1 VERFLE
7 KPSWGQVFSDTI
19 NTGIYVL
26 EPGIFDY
33 IGEGVVDFSSD
44 VFPRLLSGERPV
56 LYGCVT
62 EGYWE
67 DIGTLEA
74 YSRAHQ
80 DILDGRVQVE
90 LPGFSLRQ
98 GIWLGDGAEV
108 DPAAVVRGPAII
120 GDYCRVEAGATL
132 AEYTVLGRNVRVG
145 ADAFVERAVVHDNAY
160 LGPGVRLMGCTIG
173 RSSELR
179 RGARVEEGAVV
190 GDECSIGEHAVVHA
204 GVKVFPFKTVEHG
217 AIVNSSIVWESRG
230 ARHLFGR
237 NGISGLANVDITP
250 ELAVRLA
257 MAFATGMPRGATVTV
272 SRDTS
277 RAARVLKQA
286 LTVGL
291 NAAGVDVIDLEV
303 ATVPVTRFAVRNEHS
318 AGGVTVRLAYDD
330 PQSVLVRFLDPGGI
344 DIPEAAQRKIERVFS
359 REDFRRCLASETGDV
374 VYPARIPDLYA
385 QALLDHVD
393 TSAIRA
399 ARFKVV
405 LDYAFG
411 AAAFVMPT
419 VLGKL
424 GAEVLSINPYA
435 AARRSVTFDRL
446 EHARGVSALVRAAGA
461 NFGAVLGPD
470 GERIT
475 LIDDDGRVLSDSE
488 GLLALLALVLGIPP
502 GAARGGAPRHDLT
515 VALPVSAPAAA
526 EAMCRRAGAELIWT
540 KLSGCDLMEVA
551 SRPGVDFAGGLEG
564 GYIFP
569 HFLPAYD
576 AVAALAH
583 TFALL
588 AATET
593 KLSSVV
599 AELPQVFTAHEAVV
613 TPWDKKGV
621 VMRSLMELKEDEP
634 TELVDGVKVL
644 HPDGWCLVV
653 PDPEEALTNVWAEG
667 PTEAGAR
674 ERAQEYARLVRDVLR
689 S

>member
-1 VERFLE
+1 V
-7 KPSWGQVFSDTI
+7 
-19 NTGIYVL
+19 
-26 EPGIFDY
+26 
-33 IGEGVVDFSSD
+33 
-44 VFPRLLSGERPV
+44 
-56 LYGCVT
+56 
-62 EGYWE
+62 
-67 DIGTLEA
+67 
-74 YSRAHQ
+74 
-80 DILDGRVQVE
+80 
-90 LPGFSLRQ
+90 GFSLRQ

-108 DPAAVVRGPAII
+108 DPAAEVRGPAII

-132 AEYTVLGRNVRVG
+132 GEYTVLGRNVRVG
-145 ADAFVERAVVHDNAY
+145 ADAFIERSVVHDNAY
-160 LGPGVRLMGCTIG
+160 LGPGVSLRGCTVG
-173 RSSELR
+173 RSSDLR
-179 RGARVEEGAVV
+179 RGARIEEGAVL
-190 GDECSIGEHAVVHA
+190 GDECYIGEHAVVHA

-230 ARHLFGR
+230 PRQLFGR

-257 MAFATGMPRGATVTV
+257 MAFATSMPRGATVTV

-286 LTVGL
+286 VTVGL
-291 NAAGVDVIDLEV
+291 NAAGVDVTDLEV
-303 ATVPVTRFAVRNEHS
+303 ATVPVTRFGVRNQHS
-318 AGGVTVRLAYDD
+318 AGGVTVRLAYED
-330 PQSVLVRFLDPGGI
+330 PQSVLVRFFDSSGT
-344 DIPEAAQRKIERVFS
+344 DIAELAQRKIERIFY

-374 VYPARIPDLYA
+374 TYPARIPDLYA
-385 QALLDHVD
+385 QVLLEQVD

-411 AAAFVMPT
+411 ASSFVMPA

-424 GAEVLSINPYA
+424 GAEVLSVNPYA
-435 AARRSVTFDRL
+435 AARRSVSFDRL
-446 EHARGVSALVRAAGA
+446 EHARGVSTLVRAAGA
-461 NFGAVLGPD
+461 HFGAVLGPD

-475 LIDDDGRVLSDSE
+475 LIDDNGRALSDSE
-488 GLLALLALVLGIPP
+488 GLMALLTLVLGTVPAP
-502 GAARGGAPRHDLT
+502 ASGAPRRTRLT

-526 EAMCRRAGAELIWT
+526 EMMCRRAGAELIWT
-540 KLSGCDLMEVA
+540 KLSGSHLMEVA
-551 SRPGVDFAGGLEG
+551 SGPGVDFAAGQEG

-588 AATET
+588 AATGT

-599 AELPQVFTAHEAVV
+599 SGLPQVFTAQESVV
-613 TPWDKKGV
+613 TPWEKKGL
-621 VMRSLMELKEDEP
+621 VMRSVMELSHDKP
-634 TELVDGVKVL
+634 TTLVDGVKIAY
-644 HPDGWCLVV
+644 PDGWCLVV

-667 PTEAGAR
+667 ASETDAR
-674 ERAQEYARLVRDVLR
+674 ARAQEYARMVRTVLR
-689 S
+689 V